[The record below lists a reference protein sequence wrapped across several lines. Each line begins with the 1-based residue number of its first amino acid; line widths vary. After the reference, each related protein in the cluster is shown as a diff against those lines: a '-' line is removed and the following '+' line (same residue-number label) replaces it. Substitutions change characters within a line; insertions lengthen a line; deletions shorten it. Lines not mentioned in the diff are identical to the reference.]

1 MLQAQASDPYKNIRV
16 TMILRT
22 GIYGSDGG
30 QEKYVMKIA
39 ALEIMNVGSDVDL
52 SEFRDLGEFTAYDTT
67 RTDQIYERAHEA
79 EVLVINKLPINETTI
94 GGLKELKL
102 ICVTAT
108 GYDNVDIECC
118 NSRGIKVCNAVGYS
132 TASVVQYTFAALF
145 YIYEKL
151 RYYDDYVREGHYCDS
166 PIFTHFE
173 ERFNELEGKTWGI
186 VGLGNI
192 GRRVAAAAEAFGCDA
207 VYFST
212 SGNHDDDKYRR
223 LEWDEF
229 LRSSDIIS
237 IHAPLNDNTR
247 YLFSDEAFDKMKD
260 TAFLVNMGRGPI
272 IDEEALVRAIK
283 EGKIAGAALDVIDGE
298 PMKKDS
304 PLRELSDDPRL
315 LVTPHI
321 AWATVEARARLM
333 HEVYL
338 NIKAYQNGKDRNTVE
353 S

>member
-1 MLQAQASDPYKNIRV
+1 
-16 TMILRT
+16 
-22 GIYGSDGG
+22 
-30 QEKYVMKIA
+30 MKIV
-39 ALEIMNVGSDVDL
+39 ALEIMNIGSDVDL
-52 SEFRDLGEFTAYDTT
+52 SEFKEAGEFRAYDISSP
-67 RTDQIYERAHEA
+67 DQIEERADGA
-79 EVLVINKLPINETTI
+79 EVLIINKLPINETTI
-94 GGLKELKL
+94 GRLKDLKL

-108 GYDNVDIECC
+108 GYDNVDVGYCQ
-118 NSRGIKVCNAVGYS
+118 SRGIKVCNAVGYS
-132 TASVVQYTFAALF
+132 LF

-151 RYYDDYVREGHYCDS
+151 RYYDDYVMNGHYCDS

-304 PLRELSDDPRL
+304 PLRELSSDPRL

-321 AWATVEARARLM
+321 AWATAEARARLM

-338 NIKAYQNGKDRNTVE
+338 NIKAYQNGEDRCTVRP
-353 S
+353 

>member
-1 MLQAQASDPYKNIRV
+1 
-16 TMILRT
+16 
-22 GIYGSDGG
+22 
-30 QEKYVMKIA
+30 MKIV
-39 ALEIMNVGSDVDL
+39 ALEIMNIGSDVDL
-52 SEFRDLGEFTAYDTT
+52 SEFKEAGEFIAYDISKP
-67 RTDQIYERAHEA
+67 DQIEERADGA
-79 EVLVINKLPINETTI
+79 EVLIINKLPINETTI
-94 GGLKELKL
+94 GRLKDLKL

-108 GYDNVDIECC
+108 GYDNVDVGYCQ
-118 NSRGIKVCNAVGYS
+118 SRVIKVCNAVGYS
-132 TASVVQYTFAALF
+132 TSSVVQHTFA
-145 YIYEKL
+145 
-151 RYYDDYVREGHYCDS
+151 S
-166 PIFTHFE
+166 PHFE

-304 PLRELSDDPRL
+304 PLRELSSDPRL

-321 AWATVEARARLM
+321 AWATAEARARLM

-338 NIKAYQNGKDRNTVE
+338 NIKAYQNGEDRCTVRP
-353 S
+353 